1 MSPAAKFNVTTNR
14 FLVSLQ
20 IKAEPYSGSS
30 MQAMD
35 SSEDDDS
42 CSDEDAASRKRRDM
56 LTRRPSYHKIL
67 KEISGPDM
75 SGESCECAKSI
86 VIREDGGWMEG
97 CNPMWCRVNISV
109 EYLII
114 IN

>member
-1 MSPAAKFNVTTNR
+1 
-14 FLVSLQ
+14 
-20 IKAEPYSGSS
+20 
-30 MQAMD
+30 MD

-75 SGESCECAKSI
+75 SGEWSRSIRKS
-86 VIREDGGWMEG
+86 GGG
-97 CNPMWCRVNISV
+97 TDNSVNSGKG
-109 EYLII
+109 
-114 IN
+114 

>member
-1 MSPAAKFNVTTNR
+1 MSPAPEFNGTINR

-75 SGESCECAKSI
+75 SGESSECAKSI
-86 VIREDGGWMEG
+86 VIRETVDGWKDAIRCG
-97 CNPMWCRVNISV
+97 VV
-109 EYLII
+109 
-114 IN
+114 

>member
-1 MSPAAKFNVTTNR
+1 MSPAPEFSVTINR

-75 SGESCECAKSI
+75 SGESSECAKSSDTRKKKT
-86 VIREDGGWMEG
+86 VEG
-97 CNPMWCRVNISV
+97 FNPMWCRVNISV